1 MVARVVQKISCVK
14 EWTPQYLE
22 HCLHSHINQSSAYM
36 SRDSMRTA
44 LVGRVQHGS
53 NITFISV
60 IGKYLFPHTAFTT
73 AGLKN
78 KLKYQ
83 SISMGVRISIKI
95 HCYL

>member
-1 MVARVVQKISCVK
+1 MVARVVQRISCVK
-14 EWTPQYLE
+14 GWTPRYHE

-36 SRDSMRTA
+36 SRDSMRTV

-73 AGLKN
+73 AVLKN
-78 KLKYQ
+78 TFKLQ
-83 SISMGVRISIKI
+83 SISIGVRISIQI
-95 HCYL
+95 HFYS